1 MEVRVHYAWVPMAPA
16 VGGSGS
22 GIADFSASTL
32 GQYVRA
38 HEDTSGPHGVPKF
51 KGLCRPIFEH
61 RTNLSSGSPA
71 GSTAGSTLVL
81 AAPAGESALWLCSVK
96 KIEVSAGGFVFLG

>member
-1 MEVRVHYAWVPMAPA
+1 M
-16 VGGSGS
+16 
-22 GIADFSASTL
+22 
-32 GQYVRA
+32 
-38 HEDTSGPHGVPKF
+38 
-51 KGLCRPIFEH
+51 FEH